1 MGSHVGGGREGWACM
16 GGVVCLRWVGTGL
29 SETQEKTIEPLIT
42 LIRMIALKV
51 GTGGRWGVFPSCDRL
66 AISRFVPKLSSI

>member
-1 MGSHVGGGREGWACM
+1 M

-42 LIRMIALKV
+42 LIRMISLRV
-51 GTGGRWGVFPSCDRL
+51 GAGGMGMLDFIGENWAGRNHREL
-66 AISRFVPKLSSI
+66 AAKNSIVKQTNTT